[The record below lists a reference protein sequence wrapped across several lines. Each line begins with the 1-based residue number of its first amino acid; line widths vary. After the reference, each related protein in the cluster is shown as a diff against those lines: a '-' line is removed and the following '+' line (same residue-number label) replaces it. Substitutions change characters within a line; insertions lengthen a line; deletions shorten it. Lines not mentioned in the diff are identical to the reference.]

1 MEPQDVR
8 VQLQDLFSSLEL
20 PPRIPSG
27 DGDGRV
33 PARTRSV
40 SGAGA
45 EPYRTFVENLPV
57 GVYRVTPGPQSRL
70 LMANQAF
77 LDMFG
82 VARDEALGQA
92 AGPDEMLLDHL
103 TPGQVSESEL
113 QLKKRDGTPIW
124 CLLTTRA
131 MHNSSGDL
139 VYYDCVIRDIT
150 DSKRTEQSIWE
161 ADLWARRAL
170 DALEEAVMVVTLDR
184 VLINANAAAEEMFG
198 YSHAELMCLSP
209 EALYV
214 DQYAEIGRTV
224 QSLVEKGQEAHLTAE
239 ARRKN
244 GETFLAAQT
253 LRVMRNDEGKPAA
266 VLSVIREIDRPAA
279 PTSVDPLSTQT
290 LGTSSLTRACVY
302 LGTYDDP
309 RTHHSYP
316 SNSNYCHAQTPPAT
330 IEPPYQSSTC
340 LTSNWGNCPHFK
352 AALKRKR

>member
-1 MEPQDVR
+1 MEPPDFR
-8 VQLQDLFSSLEL
+8 LQLQDLFSGLEL

-27 DGDGRV
+27 DGDGRAF
-33 PARTRSV
+33 ARTRGV
-40 SGAGA
+40 SGA
-45 EPYRTFVENLPV
+45 EPYRTLIENLPI

-82 VARDEALGQA
+82 VAREEVLGQA
-92 AGPDEMLLDHL
+92 AGSDEMSLDHL
-103 TPGQVSESEL
+103 TPGPVSESEL

-124 CLLTTRA
+124 CSLVTRA
-131 MHNSSGDL
+131 MHNSSGEL
-139 VYYDCVIRDIT
+139 VCYDCVIQDIT
-150 DSKRTEQSIWE
+150 VGKRTEQSIWE

-184 VLINANAAAEEMFG
+184 VLLNANAAAEEMFG

-214 DQYAEIGRTV
+214 DRYAEIGRTV
-224 QSLVEKGQEAHLTAE
+224 QSLVEKGQEAHLTTE

-244 GETFLAAQT
+244 GETFPVALT

-266 VLSVIREIDRPAA
+266 VLSVIRALERPAA
-279 PTSVDPLSTQT
+279 TASVDPLATQT
-290 LGTSSLTRACVY
+290 LASGLTRACVY
-302 LGTYDDP
+302 LGEHDDP
-309 RTHHSYP
+309 RTHHGFP
-316 SNSNYCHAQTPPAT
+316 SNSNYCHAQTPPAA
-330 IEPPYQSSTC
+330 IELPYQSSAC

-352 AALKRKR
+352 TALKRKR